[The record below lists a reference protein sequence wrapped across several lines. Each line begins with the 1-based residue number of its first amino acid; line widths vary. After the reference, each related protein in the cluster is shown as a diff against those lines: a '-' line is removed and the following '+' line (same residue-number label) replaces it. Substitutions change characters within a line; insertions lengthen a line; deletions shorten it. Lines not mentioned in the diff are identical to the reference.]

1 MAAGGATSNKELQ
14 DKLVQQEELILSQA
28 RVIQHL
34 QEQVE
39 YLKKQLFGPRSE
51 KIQSDHPQLPF
62 DVGETTPDE
71 NEEAVADD
79 EGAQPKRE
87 RRKSSHGRKP
97 LPKYLPR
104 ERVEHLP
111 APDQLICG
119 CGKNKKRCGED
130 VTEELEYIPASLK
143 VIEHVRPR
151 FACAS
156 CQGKPVQRPAL
167 PRPIAKGRPGPGL
180 LAHVA
185 VSKFDDHLPLNRLSG
200 ILKREGVEIS
210 RSTLADWIADS
221 YDLLQPILKGLKKSI
236 LQSDVIG
243 NDDTKVVMQFN
254 HRSGGRKT
262 CYLWSSVGDQG
273 EVYFDFTTGRGRD
286 GPTKFF
292 GHYSGILVVDGYAG
306 YNELFAKGKA
316 TEAGCWAHA
325 RRYFHHAMSTHP
337 LQANE
342 VMNLIAGLYDVER
355 EGKDA
360 AMEAK
365 EQLRQQ
371 KSSGIVEEVFAKLED
386 WYGDA
391 LPQSALGKA
400 IHYVLA
406 RRNALSVYLKDG
418 RVPIDNNATERTIR
432 AVALGRKNWLFTGS
446 VEGGKRAAGMYSIMQ
461 TCKLQ
466 GVEPWAYLYDVFSK
480 APFLSEDELAQM
492 TPRLW
497 KEARERA

>member
-1 MAAGGATSNKELQ
+1 MATKGDASINIADQLARM
-14 DKLVQQEELILSQA
+14 EELVLSQA
-28 RVIQHL
+28 RTIQQL
-34 QEQVE
+34 QEHIE
-39 YLKKQLFGPRSE
+39 YLKKQLYGPRSE

-71 NEEAVADD
+71 NEGAVADD
-79 EGAQPKRE
+79 EGAKPKRE
-87 RRKSSHGRKP
+87 RRKAPHGRKP
-97 LPKYLPR
+97 LPDHLPR
-104 ERVEHLP
+104 ERIEHLP
-111 APDQLICG
+111 EAEQLTCA
-119 CGKNKKRCGED
+119 CGKDKKRCGED

-156 CQGKPVQRPAL
+156 CQEKPVQRAAL
-167 PRPIAKGRPGPGL
+167 ARPIAKGRPGPGL

-185 VSKFDDHLPLNRLSG
+185 VSKYGDHLPLNRLSQ
-200 ILKREGVEIS
+200 IFEREGVHIS

-221 YDLLQPILKGLKKSI
+221 FDLLQPVLKGLKNSI

-243 NDDTKVVMQFN
+243 NDDTKVVMQLN

-262 CYLWSSVGDQG
+262 CYLWSSVGDRN
-273 EVYFDFTTGRGRD
+273 EVYFDFTTGRGRE

-292 GHYSGILVVDGYAG
+292 GGYTGTVVVDGYAG

-325 RRYFHHAMSTHP
+325 RRYFHRALSTHP
-337 LQANE
+337 LQADEMVHLIKKLYKIETDLKGESVEKKHE
-342 VMNLIAGLYDVER
+342 VRQEKSVELVEGIFAQMEEWRSDV
-355 EGKDA
+355 
-360 AMEAK
+360 
-365 EQLRQQ
+365 
-371 KSSGIVEEVFAKLED
+371 
-386 WYGDA
+386 

-400 IHYVLA
+400 IQY
-406 RRNALSVYLKDG
+406 ALNRKDALEVYLEDG

-432 AVALGRKNWLFTGS
+432 AIALGRKNWLFTGS
-446 VEGGKRAAGMYSIMQ
+446 VEGGKRAAGMYSLVQ
-461 TCKLQ
+461 TCKLH

-480 APFLSEDELAQM
+480 APTLSDEELARL

-497 KEARERA
+497 KEARDQG